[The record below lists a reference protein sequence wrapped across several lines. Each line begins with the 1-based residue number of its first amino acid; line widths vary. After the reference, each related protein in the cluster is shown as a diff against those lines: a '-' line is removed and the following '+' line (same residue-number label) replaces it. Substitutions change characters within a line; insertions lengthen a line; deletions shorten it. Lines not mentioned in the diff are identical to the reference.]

1 MKSALPLHC
10 IFTSPCSHARFR
22 TLIIWNAADML
33 FKTNNVLMQLEKNC
47 IPTQMFTTKKV
58 YACHIPSN
66 HPFSLTYKA
75 GRRCCCCCYH
85 VVVVVVVVFLSC
97 LVFLLLFM

>member
-47 IPTQMFTTKKV
+47 IPTQMFTTKKSLCMSYTV
-58 YACHIPSN
+58 KSSI
-66 HPFSLTYKA
+66 FSDL
-75 GRRCCCCCYH
+75 
-85 VVVVVVVVFLSC
+85 
-97 LVFLLLFM
+97 